1 MKDLTNGLKEIG
13 IVLSGSTPS
22 YAPVQLRKDFEDK
35 IEEQQLA
42 IIKDERYPRKFF
54 IGVLRGVKRLDPILR
69 GNVRTPY
76 VEYHEYWSQTY
87 PEMSYTNA
95 YVFLCSIIDPDNRII
110 ENCRVAPHPNSK
122 VYLMVRNSAVL
133 REIEEAIRKI
143 VKDEIYVGEQ
153 KYSGLKL
160 PLNSYYARCH
170 IGVFGSTGMGKSR
183 LIKALVDELVRKYAI
198 IVFDHTGIDYV
209 PFYRENI
216 ISSKEIEISADAMSS
231 VVLDMARLDRNTYST
246 YIDIA
251 CMTFLKL
258 LRDEEVPEMLK
269 DLRLK
274 VDKLRRERLIGEDNL
289 KAFVEVTKSIMKSLK
304 ARDSTIVK
312 AELFI
317 NEYMD
322 KNFID
327 EVVRKR
333 RLSPK
338 DVVQMALELRG
349 KAPLV
354 VNLGDDTEIMIKR
367 GIVYNIILSA
377 WSIVKE
383 NKDQLNL
390 GFVIDEAQNYAG
402 EYTYP
407 TNKIIEMTAR
417 EGRKWGLFI
426 ILASQRVARDIST
439 TIRANINTVFFSKL
453 QASGDLREISGFL
466 DIGGIEEND
475 LALLESRDFFIAGL
489 MNPLRVPIL
498 LRIKRVEGGL

>member
-1 MKDLTNGLKEIG
+1 
-13 IVLSGSTPS
+13 
-22 YAPVQLRKDFEDK
+22 
-35 IEEQQLA
+35 
-42 IIKDERYPRKFF
+42 
-54 IGVLRGVKRLDPILR
+54 
-69 GNVRTPY
+69 
-76 VEYHEYWSQTY
+76 
-87 PEMSYTNA
+87 
-95 YVFLCSIIDPDNRII
+95 
-110 ENCRVAPHPNSK
+110 
-122 VYLMVRNSAVL
+122 
-133 REIEEAIRKI
+133 
-143 VKDEIYVGEQ
+143 
-153 KYSGLKL
+153 
-160 PLNSYYARCH
+160 
-170 IGVFGSTGMGKSR
+170 
-183 LIKALVDELVRKYAI
+183 
-198 IVFDHTGIDYV
+198 
-209 PFYRENI
+209 
-216 ISSKEIEISADAMSS
+216 
-231 VVLDMARLDRNTYST
+231 
-246 YIDIA
+246 
-251 CMTFLKL
+251 
-258 LRDEEVPEMLK
+258 
-269 DLRLK
+269 
-274 VDKLRRERLIGEDNL
+274 
-289 KAFVEVTKSIMKSLK
+289 
-304 ARDSTIVK
+304 
-312 AELFI
+312 
-317 NEYMD
+317 MD